1 MRQANKNQKR
11 SSKMITN
18 TTQQSQGSLTDGYG
32 FEDEDLHAQVLSC
45 IYRDTCRFVPLLQ
58 VQLTRP
64 FGGLPVG
71 TRLALRL
78 NDYDGRRRWR
88 VRLRWRLMLPGARV
102 VASDI
107 GLDEPDETLEE
118 GSVLWALYFQREPS
132 S

>member
-1 MRQANKNQKR
+1 M
-11 SSKMITN
+11 STN
-18 TTQQSQGSLTDGYG
+18 TTQQSQNSLADEYG
-32 FEDEDLHAQVLSC
+32 LLEEDLHAQVLSC
-45 IYRDTCRFVPLLQ
+45 TYRDTSRLVPLLQ
-58 VQLTRP
+58 VRLIRP

-71 TRLALRL
+71 TRLTLRL

-118 GSVLWALYFQREPS
+118 GSVLWALYFEREPS

>member
-1 MRQANKNQKR
+1 M
-11 SSKMITN
+11 N
-18 TTQQSQGSLTDGYG
+18 THSTQQSQDRLDDGYG
-32 FEDEDLHAQVLSC
+32 SEEDDWSFEDLYARVLSRT
-45 IYRDTCRFVPLLQ
+45 YRDTSRFVPLLQ

-64 FGGLPVG
+64 FGGLPVD
-71 TRLALRL
+71 TRLTLRL
-78 NDYDGRRRWR
+78 NDYDGRGRWR

-107 GLDEPDETLEE
+107 GLDKPDETLEE

>member
-1 MRQANKNQKR
+1 MN
-11 SSKMITN
+11 TN
-18 TTQQSQGSLTDGYG
+18 TTQSSQDRLDDGYG
-32 FEDEDLHAQVLSC
+32 FEEDDWSFEDLHAQVLSC